1 MTPGGARKT
10 ALRDPSLAP
19 GRTSRSSQ
27 GGGDRPTFAPPER
40 TAGCFAAAPT
50 RSRRA
55 SASGPPLLRVRFL
68 ASDLGAGSVVE
79 AGVDG
84 VNVFTY
90 VCDETVF
97 GDLNDDGIVGIND
110 FLILLA
116 EWGPCADPC
125 PPYCLGDIDENC
137 DVGINDLLL
146 LLANWT

>member
-1 MTPGGARKT
+1 MSGGWFRKEFLVADIRGIVNST
-10 ALRDPSLAP
+10 
-19 GRTSRSSQ
+19 Q
-27 GGGDRPTFAPPER
+27 
-40 TAGCFAAAPT
+40 
-50 RSRRA
+50 
-55 SASGPPLLRVRFL
+55 LRVRFL

-84 VNVFTY
+84 VDVFTY